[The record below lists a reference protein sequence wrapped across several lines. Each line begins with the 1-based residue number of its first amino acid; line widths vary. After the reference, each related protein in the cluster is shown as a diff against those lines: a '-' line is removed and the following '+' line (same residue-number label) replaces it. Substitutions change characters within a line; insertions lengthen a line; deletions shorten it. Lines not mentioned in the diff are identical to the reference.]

1 MTYKTILDY
10 NTNHEIL
17 DFLDSDSL
25 IQVSTLNKEYHTKY
39 RDIIYYRHA
48 YEKKLLYSLSYFLE
62 DEFTVPF
69 LTNSIQTLLDYVSA
83 RSDLLIAGGFPTQ
96 LYMGKTPNEKSD
108 IDIYVLA
115 NESIKN
121 GELLPASL
129 IEQVKSFIEFL
140 ENSYTVIGMVR
151 VGPSV
156 YTIYVKEIEHPIQMI
171 VTTNGTPAE
180 ILSSFDNSHNR
191 CGMYRGHTYIGMDTK
206 ISHQRMVTYF
216 YSTPKACRYKKAVDL
231 GFNIFGLSDG
241 ELARIMEEP
250 NVEQVRM
257 LQKLQIGTI
266 VMDLLGIKAHKN
278 WKISYAD
285 QELVTSC
292 YDVERVELDKELSE
306 EMKKV
311 LSRATTKKYVGNRK
325 ILRLTQD
332 VKDTDSYYIKIRK
345 PFMTEYVFSVKGLY
359 VNNNGVKKIIVSDK
373 EDMEKMKVVK
383 STTLEIFKAYH
394 GGIPEEIK
402 KSRCLSSWEDFIS
415 YRMSIGV
422 PITGQIELIELM
434 KEGYEYYDGIIINN
448 NDVQIKNIEPNLL
461 TISLRDTQKTFH
473 MSMTPVIK
481 YAADSKVCTWGTCEY
496 RIKSIE

>member
-1 MTYKTILDY
+1 MLDY
-10 NTNHEIL
+10 NTNHQVL
-17 DFLDSDSL
+17 DFLDSDTL
-25 IQVSTLNKEYHTKY
+25 RQVSTLNKEYHTKY

-48 YEKKLLYSLSYFLE
+48 LEKKLLYSLSYFLE
-62 DEFTVPF
+62 DEFLVPF
-69 LTNSIQTLLDYVSA
+69 LTDSIQTLLDYVSA
-83 RSDLLIAGGFPTQ
+83 RSDLFIGGGFPTQ
-96 LYMGKTPNEKSD
+96 LYMGKRPNRKSD
-108 IDIYVLA
+108 IDIYLLA

-156 YTIYVKEIEHPIQMI
+156 YTVYVKEIQHPIQMI

-191 CGMYRGHTYIGMDTK
+191 CGIYRGHTYIGRDTK

-216 YSTPKACRYKKAVDL
+216 YSTPKASRYQKAVDL
-231 GFNIFGLSDG
+231 GFNIFGMSDG

-250 NVEQVRM
+250 DVEQVRI

-266 VMDLLGIKAHKN
+266 VMDLIGLKAHKN

-292 YDVERVELDKELSE
+292 YDVEIVELDKGLSE
-306 EMKKV
+306 QMRGL

-325 ILRLTQD
+325 ILRLTQEINEG
-332 VKDTDSYYIKIRK
+332 DSYYIKIRK
-345 PFMTEYVFSVKGLY
+345 PFITEYVFSVKGLC
-359 VNNNGVKKIIVSDK
+359 VNNNGIKKIIVSDK
-373 EDMEKMKVVK
+373 EDIEKMKVVK
-383 STTLEIFKAYH
+383 STALEIFKAYH
-394 GGIPEEIK
+394 GEIPEEIK
-402 KSRCLSSWEDFIS
+402 KSRCLSTWEEFIN

-422 PITGQIELIELM
+422 PIMGQVEFTELM
-434 KEGYEYYDGIIINN
+434 KAGYEYYDGIIVHNN
-448 NDVQIKNIEPNLL
+448 ELQIKNIEPNLL
-461 TISLRDTQKTFH
+461 TISVPDTIKTFH